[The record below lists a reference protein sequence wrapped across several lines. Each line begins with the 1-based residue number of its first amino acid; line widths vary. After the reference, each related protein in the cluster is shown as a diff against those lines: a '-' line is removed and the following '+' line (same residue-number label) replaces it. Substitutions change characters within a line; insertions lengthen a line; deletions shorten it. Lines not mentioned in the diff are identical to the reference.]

1 MNVMLLS
8 GRPYSVDI
16 ALLRSVSPMEAMVVV
31 DWLVCLCIIWLVLGS
46 RRCGTGSM
54 NGKST

>member
-16 ALLRSVSPMEAMVVV
+16 ALLRSVSLMEAMVVV
-31 DWLVCLCIIWLVLGS
+31 DWLVLSMHNMVSFWAVGGVVLAV
-46 RRCGTGSM
+46 
-54 NGKST
+54 

>member
-16 ALLRSVSPMEAMVVV
+16 ALLRSVSLMEAMVVV
-31 DWLVCLCIIWLVLGS
+31 DWLVL
-46 RRCGTGSM
+46 SM
-54 NGKST
+54 HNMVSFGQ